1 MKKYKVKK
9 GNVGGYG
16 GKTFKIGDTVTEANF
31 PPNNARELC
40 KAGFLEEEKAAPKKS
55 VAPKKEVKKND

>member
-31 PPNNARELC
+31 PPNNARGLC
-40 KAGFLEEEKAAPKKS
+40 EAGFLEEIKETPKKT
-55 VAPKKEVKKND
+55 VAPKKETKKND